1 MSHSQM
7 AQSWPNW
14 GLVSSFS
21 TVSPNKL
28 NHTFKANL
36 EGRADIHSK
45 LEESSEYYK
54 TNKNSKN
61 SVFLGPTDVQ
71 IKSFKLNIF

>member
-1 MSHSQM
+1 MS
-7 AQSWPNW
+7 
-14 GLVSSFS
+14 SSS

-28 NHTFKANL
+28 DHTFKANL
-36 EGRADIHSK
+36 EGRADTHSK

-54 TNKNSKN
+54 TSKNSKI

-71 IKSFKLNIF
+71 IKTFKLNTF